1 MFIASP
7 PSDGHKMGTPAGIEL
22 VGVLLFWS
30 NDVTPIRLKAKL
42 AGQSTIAQ
50 KVFSFVPI
58 AELWTPGQIAQEL
71 CRVTGSRIDMHV
83 LRGCLVA
90 MAEAGLVRVTSSG
103 TYQRAVVEPQQPAAH
118 EPRKL
123 TVSNA
128 DKTSKP
134 TSAIDLLA
142 GIAKTL
148 RAVADEID
156 AVAIEIDDTK
166 SKDAE
171 ELGKLRQ
178 LQSLL
183 KSLG

>member
-1 MFIASP
+1 M
-7 PSDGHKMGTPAGIEL
+7 
-22 VGVLLFWS
+22 
-30 NDVTPIRLKAKL
+30 
-42 AGQSTIAQ
+42 
-50 KVFSFVPI
+50 
-58 AELWTPGQIAQEL
+58 
-71 CRVTGSRIDMHV
+71 
-83 LRGCLVA
+83 
-90 MAEAGLVRVTSSG
+90 
-103 TYQRAVVEPQQPAAH
+103 
-118 EPRKL
+118 
-123 TVSNA
+123 SNA

-134 TSAIDLLA
+134 TSAIEQLA
-142 GIAKTL
+142 GIAKSL